1 MCMSIAAVA
10 AKPRSLPA
18 DAGVS
23 VRRHMLDISVR
34 RQVQY
39 EDNKSSS
46 ERCWESRWRAA
57 SSDREAVSVACR
69 AKFVFV
75 TATRSNLSFQ
85 LTPALPCAQ
94 RARRLT
100 WRVARLIP
108 GPGAKH
114 VSRCAVTYVA
124 GVRTHAAQRR
134 CGRLHVGVTR
144 ETPRLHSGRGVR
156 LGILFCG
163 CVCLF
168 FVCYSFVCRSL
179 SSAY

>member
-1 MCMSIAAVA
+1 MAHGRTYMDMHMHMYMYMCMLYMCMSIAAVA

-85 LTPALPCAQ
+85 LTLPSLALNVLAGS
-94 RARRLT
+94 
-100 WRVARLIP
+100 P
-108 GPGAKH
+108 GGW
-114 VSRCAVTYVA
+114 
-124 GVRTHAAQRR
+124 HA
-134 CGRLHVGVTR
+134 
-144 ETPRLHSGRGVR
+144 
-156 LGILFCG
+156 
-163 CVCLF
+163 
-168 FVCYSFVCRSL
+168 
-179 SSAY
+179 